1 MNRKNFFT
9 AIFLLLSLPLSVLA
23 DEKIHVK
30 VNLKEAGSL
39 QDELID
45 TDYDR
50 IDSLTISGKF
60 SGVDLAY
67 LKKRSG
73 RLASLEFIDLTDIE
87 IVECDEPYYSWTDID
102 SSIGGYGNP
111 PVHFYSDGVIDI
123 FRAGNSYLIR
133 LDDIRLRLTGIATP
147 EEIHGAVTVGYFDGD
162 THYLALKDVT
172 TILGKLKGTEN
183 LIEYFKLKILME
195 PTPCKVIPVDFN
207 ISPCEFT
214 NYRTGE
220 FRIYKGEGFVE
231 NKFFARTREIAALID
246 GLNHFSTPNAFDEA
260 ALTAGLFERNGEKYC
275 RLNYA
280 GYIVRHYLA
289 RLWNGKNETNDR
301 IVKGW
306 AFIDWFKKFYPD
318 FLKKHVAYVCGAIK
332 PPDTNFEEPV

>member
-1 MNRKNFFT
+1 MIETREDVARILLDASFENFSTDRISGQAVLMFRCFCMEYGEENLKR
-9 AIFLLLSLPLSVLA
+9 AIEESFHRYSGRDATLREALYIKSAWHEVFDTLLDNLKRS
-23 DEKIHVK
+23 K
-30 VNLKEAGSL
+30 VN
-39 QDELID
+39 IP
-45 TDYDR
+45 
-50 IDSLTISGKF
+50 
-60 SGVDLAY
+60 AY
-67 LKKRSG
+67 K
-73 RLASLEFIDLTDIE
+73 I
-87 IVECDEPYYSWTDID
+87 
-102 SSIGGYGNP
+102 NP
-111 PVHFYSDGVIDI
+111 PGHVYHDGVIDI
-123 FRAGNSYLIR
+123 FQAGDIYLIR
-133 LDDIRLRLTGIATP
+133 LDDLRLRLTGIATP
-147 EEIHGAVTVGYFDGD
+147 EEIRGAVTVGYFDGD
-162 THYLALKDVT
+162 SYFLALKDVT
-172 TILGKLKGTEN
+172 AVLGKLKGTEA
-183 LIEYFKLKILME
+183 LIKYFKLKILME

>member
-1 MNRKNFFT
+1 MIETREDVARILLDAGFENFSTDRISGQAVLMFRCFCMEYGEENLKRAVEESFHRYSGRDAT
-9 AIFLLLSLPLSVLA
+9 LREALYIKSAWHDVFDTLLDNLKRS
-23 DEKIHVK
+23 K
-30 VNLKEAGSL
+30 VN
-39 QDELID
+39 IP
-45 TDYDR
+45 
-50 IDSLTISGKF
+50 
-60 SGVDLAY
+60 AY
-67 LKKRSG
+67 K
-73 RLASLEFIDLTDIE
+73 I
-87 IVECDEPYYSWTDID
+87 
-102 SSIGGYGNP
+102 NP
-111 PVHFYSDGVIDI
+111 PVHVYHDGVIDI
-123 FRAGNSYLIR
+123 FRAGDSYLIR
-133 LDDIRLRLTGIATP
+133 LDDIKLRLTGIATP
-147 EEIHGAVTVGYFDGD
+147 EEICGAVTVGYFDGD

-172 TILGKLKGTEN
+172 AILGKLKGTEN

-220 FRIYKGEGFVE
+220 FRIYTGEFRIYKGEGFRE
-231 NKFFARTREIAALID
+231 NKFFVRPQEIAALID
-246 GLNHFSTPNAFDEA
+246 GLNHFAPNAFDEA

-306 AFIDWFKKFYPD
+306 AFIDWFKKFYSG
-318 FLKKHVAYVCGAIK
+318 FLKRNVAYVCGAIK